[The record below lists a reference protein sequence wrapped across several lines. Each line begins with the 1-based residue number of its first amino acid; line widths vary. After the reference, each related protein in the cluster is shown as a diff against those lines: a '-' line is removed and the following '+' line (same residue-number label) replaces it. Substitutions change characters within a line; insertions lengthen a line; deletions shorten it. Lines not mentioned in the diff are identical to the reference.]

1 MELIRNITKM
11 GNSSHVVLPK
21 EWLNGKAKIELIEK
35 PTNINEDVLR
45 ILSPYLKDILG
56 IYLVGSY
63 ARGEETDRSDIDIL
77 IITDNLDKRIKE
89 GKYELTLVSESNLD
103 KSLKRN
109 ILPLLPM
116 IMEAKAIMNK
126 ELIEKYKN
134 TKINKKNTGWI
145 IDLTKSSRKICK
157 IAIEISKEDN
167 KNISDGIVYSLILGL
182 RTIYII
188 NCLKNKKN
196 PTKKGLMKLLIDV
209 VNTENL
215 YDAYL
220 RSKNNQPDKESTS
233 PEIAEKLNNYLINKL
248 K

>member
-1 MELIRNITKM
+1 MKLIRNVTKM

-21 EWLNGKAKIELIEK
+21 EWLNGKARIELIEK

-63 ARGEETDRSDIDIL
+63 ARGEETDGSDIDVL
-77 IITDNLDKRIKE
+77 VITDNIDKRIKE

-126 ELIEKYKN
+126 ELLEKYKN
-134 TKINKKNTGWI
+134 TKINKKNTWWI

-167 KNISDGIVYSLILGL
+167 KNISDGVVYSLILGL
-182 RTIYII
+182 RTIYILD
-188 NCLKNKKN
+188 CLKKNKI
-196 PTKKGLMKLLIDV
+196 PTSKGLKDLIIQLV
-209 VNTENL
+209 KTEEP
-215 YDAYL
+215 YSAYL
-220 RSKNNQPDKESTS
+220 RLKDNQPEKMAIS
-233 PEIAEKLNNYLINKL
+233 PEIGEKLNNYIISKL
-248 K
+248 